1 MHIVSSM
8 RPKIPALC
16 FAAPGSGYGK
26 TELIEGVT
34 IALSKLKIKVCVLK
48 HSGHDFEPDKDK
60 DTWRFRRAGAA
71 ASAVITE
78 DGLAAF
84 VVPKSSPEEAINLLD
99 GLGPDLI
106 LCEGFKRS
114 TLPKILILK
123 DEDEFGVLPSLESA
137 VAVVFDG
144 QAPGWVKIP
153 VLKKDPKVVA
163 EFVLKYYKKTKEAG
177 EG

>member
-1 MHIVSSM
+1 M

-16 FAAPGSGYGK
+16 FVAPGSGYGK
-26 TELIEGVT
+26 TELIERMVV
-34 IALSKLKIKVCVLK
+34 ALSKLKIKVCVLK
-48 HSGHDFEPDKDK
+48 HSGHDLEPDKDK
-60 DTWRFRRAGAA
+60 DTWRFRKAGAA
-71 ASAVITE
+71 ASAVITGE
-78 DGLAAF
+78 GLATF
-84 VVPKSSPEEAINLLD
+84 FVPKSSLEEAINLLD

-106 LCEGFKRS
+106 LCEGFRGS

-123 DEDEFGVLPSLESA
+123 EEDEFGVLPSLESV

-153 VLKKDPKVVA
+153 VLKKDPRAVA
-163 EFVLKYYKKTKEAG
+163 EFVLKYYRKTKEAG

>member
-1 MHIVSSM
+1 M

-16 FAAPGSGYGK
+16 FVAPGSGYGK
-26 TELIEGVT
+26 TELIERVVIG
-34 IALSKLKIKVCVLK
+34 LSKLKIKVCVLK
-48 HSGHDFEPDKDK
+48 HSGHDFEPDKEK
-60 DTWRFRRAGAA
+60 DTWRFRKAGAA

-78 DGLAAF
+78 GGLAALF
-84 VVPKSSPEEAINLLD
+84 VPNSSLEEATTLLE

-106 LCEGFKRS
+106 LCEGFKSS

-123 DEDEFGVLPSLESA
+123 EEDEFGLLPSLESV

-144 QAPGWVKIP
+144 QAPGWVKTP
-153 VLKKDPKVVA
+153 VLKKDPKVVT
-163 EFVLKYYKKTKEAG
+163 EFVLKYYRKTQEVG